1 MKIVSVALTSGYSSV
16 LPLRGIN
23 TNDDIGLCV
32 SVSESSSDTFELYG
46 TLDAAAV
53 DNTNAQ
59 LIGVFSGGTSN
70 LPKGIADQAK
80 TWPFLLIRRT
90 SGSASG
96 SFFAAGNPAPGQDV
110 ITTAAPSGASYS
122 SAMSLSALGA
132 KWVRIG
138 GSRQMTT
145 SDVFDVFVSN
155 DATLS
160 SSSGAYRAGRIN
172 GGGGTG
178 AISVQ
183 VSGYAYCI
191 VQRVSGSTAGN
202 IIAACVS
209 SSTSGSLAPVP
220 TLADLPTSA
229 TAEQTCWVIS
239 RRSMYVY
246 DGSTWA
252 RTLTTDPSFATTD
265 TVYVNPS
272 TGSDDGTGTV
282 ADPLRSV
289 AEVIARLGNNPV
301 NAPAGWMT
309 ISLQSSVTETDIN
322 FSCNTGSQ
330 SIVLWQDQADVSV
343 ALTTTISA
351 STAWNVPTGTVG
363 TIRGTSSLV
372 PHVGKIFR
380 ISGGPRDGAV
390 GFIIAVEGSPS
401 VSYVCAAGLWTIGN
415 TTPQIGDT
423 IEVLNLLSGP
433 ATCKI
438 GKQAVVYF
446 AYLSMLSGLHAM
458 YADGGQAWLTGC
470 VFNGG
475 CDAGTG
481 SIMSVIGCGA
491 SGSFGG
497 IRAENP
503 GGYAEVWNSY
513 ISGINARAGG
523 QVHFGGIVAF
533 DRITADPS
541 GLLLNDSSFLWTE
554 DASAGAVIE
563 VGASALFRSA
573 GQIGGRN
580 ANGSTVGTILLHS
593 KGAYVGP
600 VPTISG
606 VGWQMG
612 VGGVNK
618 NFADVTAG
626 YQNPANFAS
635 IGLLV

>member
-1 MKIVSVALTSGYSSV
+1 MKIVSVALASGYSPILS
-16 LPLRGIN
+16 LRGLN

-32 SVSESSSDTFELYG
+32 SVAESASDAFELYG
-46 TLDAAAV
+46 TLDAAAT

-59 LIGVFSGGTSN
+59 LLGVFSGGTSN

-90 SGSASG
+90 SGSISG

-178 AISVQ
+178 AISVL

-246 DGSTWA
+246 DGSAWN
-252 RTLTTDPSFATTD
+252 RTLVTDPSFAATD
-265 TVYVNPS
+265 IVYVNPS
-272 TGSDDGTGTV
+272 TGSDDGTGT
-282 ADPLRSV
+282 AIDPIRSV
-289 AEVIARLGNNPV
+289 AEVIARIGDNPV
-301 NAPAGWMT
+301 NAPAGWLT
-309 ISLQSSVTETDIN
+309 ISLQASITETDIN
-322 FSCNTGSQ
+322 FSCNTGAQ
-330 SIVLWQDQADVSV
+330 SIVLWQDPADISV
-343 ALTTTISA
+343 ALRTTISA

-363 TIRGTSSLV
+363 TIQGTASLV
-372 PHVGKIFR
+372 PHVGKVFR
-380 ISGGPRDGAV
+380 IVGGARDGAI
-390 GFIIAVEGSPS
+390 GFIISVEGSPN
-401 VSYVCAAGLWTIGN
+401 VKYVCATGLWTPGVV
-415 TTPQIGDT
+415 TPQIGDT
-423 IEVLNLLSGP
+423 IEILSLLAGP

-438 GKQAVVYF
+438 GMSAIVF
-446 AYLSMLSGLHAM
+446 IAYLSMLSGLHAL
-458 YADGGQAWLTGC
+458 YADGGQAWLSGC
-470 VFNGG
+470 AFNGG

-481 SIMSVIGCGA
+481 GFVSAIGCGA
-491 SGSFGG
+491 SGAFGG
-497 IRAENP
+497 IRAEET
-503 GGYAEVWNSY
+503 GGYAEAWNSS
-513 ISGINARAGG
+513 ITGINARAGG
-523 QVHFGGIVAF
+523 QVHFGGIVAS
-533 DRITADPS
+533 DRVTADS
-541 GLLLNDSSFLWTE
+541 TGSLFNDSSFIWTE
-554 DASAGAVIE
+554 DSAAGSIIEIGVSAV
-563 VGASALFRSA
+563 FRSA
-573 GQIGGRN
+573 GQVGGRN
-580 ANGSTVGTILLHS
+580 ANGGAVGTIQVHS
-593 KGAYVGP
+593 AGSYVGP
-600 VPTISG
+600 VPTIAG
-606 VGWQMG
+606 AGWQMG